1 LNPEVA
7 MPLPLAPLLPIA
19 LRLGALTA
27 VGLAARSW
35 VHQNSFPGRTDQR
48 AEDALDGL
56 GEGLSVHRPA
66 DRADTEA
73 SQTNATARVV
83 RVIRLGNRTWE
94 LDAGMIARVRIS
106 PVGLRPRA
114 E

>member
-1 LNPEVA
+1 

-19 LRLGALTA
+19 LRLGAATA
-27 VGLAARSW
+27 AGLAVRSW
-35 VHQNSFPGRTDQR
+35 VNRNTFPGRTDQR

-66 DRADTEA
+66 DRADAEV
-73 SQTNATARVV
+73 SQTNTAARLV
-83 RVIRLGNRTWE
+83 RVIRFGNRAWE
-94 LDAGMIARVRIS
+94 VDAGLIARIR
-106 PVGLRPRA
+106 LRPKS